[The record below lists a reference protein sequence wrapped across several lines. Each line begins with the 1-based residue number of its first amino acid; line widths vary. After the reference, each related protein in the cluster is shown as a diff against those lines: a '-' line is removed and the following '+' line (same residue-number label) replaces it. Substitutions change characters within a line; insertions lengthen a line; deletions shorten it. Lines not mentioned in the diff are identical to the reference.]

1 MNPIGKAREVET
13 GDGAPT
19 TAEAQGAGSVS
30 VGDDFSVV
38 VVSTDE
44 LVDDEGNSVDFDE
57 FLGWRD
63 EGIRA
68 MRIGGSG
75 TGTLPLVT
83 MDYERS
89 RLFDDRLQDAIF
101 GTAGRLLAL

>member
-1 MNPIGKAREVET
+1 MNPKGKGRKVEA
-13 GDGAPT
+13 GDSAPT
-19 TAEAQGAGSVS
+19 TVEANGAGAVS
-30 VGDDFSVV
+30 GGDDFSVV

-44 LVDDEGNSVDFDE
+44 LVDDDGNSVDFDE

-75 TGTLPLVT
+75 SGTLPLVT

-89 RLFDDRLQDAIF
+89 RLFDGRLQDAIL
-101 GTAGRLLAL
+101 GAAGRLLAL